1 MRRLKVMTDPVQW
14 SLAESLLEQAGIAF
28 RLTNEQFTSLY
39 PGIGL
44 GAFQREILVE
54 DEDYD
59 EADAI
64 LRALA
69 EE

>member
-1 MRRLKVMTDPVQW
+1 MDPVQW
-14 SLAESLLEQAGIAF
+14 SFAASLLDEAGIAY
-28 RLTNEQFTSLY
+28 RLTNEQFASLY

-44 GAFQREILVE
+44 GAFQRELLV
-54 DEDYD
+54 DDADFD
-59 EADAI
+59 EAEAI